1 MQARLRAGL
10 HFLYERSA
18 GTYFVQGGRIFLL
31 FVECETIIL
40 PESVKPDR
48 IYDAPAVSA
57 PSGAGDREAVVG
69 GLIRQDFVVK

>member
-1 MQARLRAGL
+1 MQTRLRAGL

-40 PESVKPDR
+40 PESVKPHR

-57 PSGAGDREAVVG
+57 PLGAGDREAVVG
-69 GLIRQDFVVK
+69 G